1 MRWLA
6 AAALAG
12 GVLLGVA
19 GLAGLAG
26 CSSGPPPGPAGAAA
40 GSAAAAGT
48 ACGQTRTGVN
58 VPVVIK
64 VTRGAVSCA
73 AALRV
78 ERGYAAAIKSGA
90 LHGTGG
96 GAPLKVDGWTC
107 QAYPTAQVLRTGD
120 ASECHTAMAE
130 VVAVLAPSGAP
141 SATLSPAA
149 TGPVEN

>member
-1 MRWLA
+1 VTMRWLA

-12 GVLLGVA
+12 EVLLGVA
-19 GLAGLAG
+19 GLAG
-26 CSSGPPPGPAGAAA
+26 CSS
-40 GSAAAAGT
+40 GSAAAGPAAAG
-48 ACGQTRTGVN
+48 AVCGQTRTGVN

-64 VTRGAVSCA
+64 VALGSVSCA

-90 LHGTGG
+90 LRGTGG

-120 ASECHTAMAE
+120 ASECHTAIAE
-130 VVAVLAPSGAP
+130 VVAVLAAPSGAP